1 MPISLLTQMSIA
13 MKIILIALIGL
24 ILTGC
29 ETSKKSAQKEKY
41 IFFLHNRFIQLF
53 DLNVVHPE
61 YGRAEY
67 NEILNQFR
75 DSGFTVLSEKR
86 PHDTRTEEYANKIK
100 NQIDSLLNSG
110 VSPDHITIVGTS
122 MGGYIAQY
130 ASTYLK
136 NPDLNFVLIGCYM
149 ENDIQTMPEIQLCG
163 NILSIY
169 EKSDTLGVSMQKR
182 IEASQNKIPNF
193 KEIELD
199 TRLQHGFLYHPME
212 EWMKPTM
219 QWAHGDYH

>member
-1 MPISLLTQMSIA
+1 
-13 MKIILIALIGL
+13 MKIMLIALIGL
-24 ILTGC
+24 MLPGC
-29 ETSKKSAQKEKY
+29 ETSKKSFQEEKY

-86 PHDTRTEEYANKIK
+86 PLDTQAEEYANKIK
-100 NQIDSLLNSG
+100 NQIDSLLTSG
-110 VSPDHITIVGTS
+110 VSPHHITIVGTS

-130 ASTYLK
+130 VSTNLK
-136 NPDLNFVLIGCYM
+136 NPELNFVLIGCFM
-149 ENDIQTMPEIQLCG
+149 ENDLQTMPEIQLCG

-169 EKSDTLGVSMQKR
+169 EKSDTLGVSMQRR
-182 IEASQNKIPNF
+182 IEASQNNIPHF
-193 KEIELD
+193 KEIELH
-199 TRLQHGFLYHPME
+199 TNLKHGFFYHPMA
-212 EWMKPTM
+212 EWMKPAM
-219 QWAHGDYH
+219 QWARRDYH

>member
-1 MPISLLTQMSIA
+1 

-86 PHDTRTEEYANKIK
+86 PHDTRTEEYA
-100 NQIDSLLNSG
+100 
-110 VSPDHITIVGTS
+110 
-122 MGGYIAQY
+122 
-130 ASTYLK
+130 
-136 NPDLNFVLIGCYM
+136 
-149 ENDIQTMPEIQLCG
+149 
-163 NILSIY
+163 
-169 EKSDTLGVSMQKR
+169 
-182 IEASQNKIPNF
+182 
-193 KEIELD
+193 
-199 TRLQHGFLYHPME
+199 
-212 EWMKPTM
+212 
-219 QWAHGDYH
+219 